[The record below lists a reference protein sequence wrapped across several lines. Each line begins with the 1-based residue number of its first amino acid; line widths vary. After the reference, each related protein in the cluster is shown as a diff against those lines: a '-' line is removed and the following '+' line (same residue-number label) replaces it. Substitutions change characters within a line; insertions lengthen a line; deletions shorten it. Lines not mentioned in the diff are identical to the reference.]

1 MKLICEFLKPDKESR
16 YEHLLRLLNPIN
28 TGFSSR
34 NSKQSGVLSLIS
46 WHNALKKPNYVP
58 LGSHEEWR
66 RWSDT
71 KTREGRSCMTQEN
84 IEPDQRTRNPN
95 QRELFFLFVFFSLNT
110 KPSAKS
116 ALFPWILL
124 RMRGA
129 EYSKWWP
136 PCPYTEYSHGPTTIK
151 QEMIWSTSHCH
162 LEEQGNESPSTR
174 SSCTRCLTL
183 LPSYLPLHLLCLLD
197 MALPNEQK
205 LETPKAVF
213 PSTLKN

>member
-95 QRELFFLFVFFSLNT
+95 QRELFFYLYFFPLTQSLQ
-110 KPSAKS
+110 PSQ
-116 ALFPWILL
+116 LCFPGYYYAWEERSTANDGLL
-124 RMRGA
+124 A
-129 EYSKWWP
+129 
-136 PCPYTEYSHGPTTIK
+136 PTQNIHTD
-151 QEMIWSTSHCH
+151 QQ
-162 LEEQGNESPSTR
+162 L
-174 SSCTRCLTL
+174 
-183 LPSYLPLHLLCLLD
+183 
-197 MALPNEQK
+197 
-205 LETPKAVF
+205 
-213 PSTLKN
+213 